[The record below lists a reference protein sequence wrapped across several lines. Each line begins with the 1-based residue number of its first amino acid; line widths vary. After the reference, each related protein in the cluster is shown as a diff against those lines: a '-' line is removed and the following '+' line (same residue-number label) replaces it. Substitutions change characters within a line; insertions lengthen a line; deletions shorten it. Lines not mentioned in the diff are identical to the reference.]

1 MKYEVHVLGEK
12 FIVEQGAKTTR
23 AKVDT
28 AKDLARHFGG
38 FFGGVFTLP
47 TTRGD
52 ITFVLPEGGI
62 PAWVKPI
69 KNDDGSAHMV

>member
-12 FIVEQGAKTTR
+12 FIVEQGA
-23 AKVDT
+23 VIQGHPVNT
-28 AKDLARHFGG
+28 AKDIADCFYGYRI
-38 FFGGVFTLP
+38 VTLP

-52 ITFVLPEGGI
+52 ITFTIPDGGI

-69 KNDDGSAHMV
+69 KNAGGSAHMV